1 LLKVLV
7 KEWGKEEGKE
17 EIFKMDIEK
26 LRQGQK
32 AAIISI
38 IISSFLAVIKALVG
52 FFSGAIV
59 LITDALDSATDVF
72 SSLAAFFGLKLS
84 EKKPD
89 EKFNY
94 GYYKAENLASL
105 FISGLIISGA
115 IAFLIKGFNSLFIKP
130 ALVYPLLTFIT
141 VSVSGIIAL
150 FMSRYLRKK
159 GESINSQSLI
169 ANSKDRLKDV
179 FTSAVILATVIL
191 TFYRVPYVQGVI
203 TILISLVILRFGI
216 LTLKDS
222 IMSLMD
228 VSPNPK
234 LEKKVEKII
243 GSVEGIENFSN
254 LKLRKSGPFV
264 FGDVNVTIKKFIDV
278 NRAHNLSDKI
288 EKMIKSRTPEIE
300 SFSIHVEPYKSNKH
314 LIVIP
319 IKEKNALDSEV
330 IGHFGRADY
339 FLFATIENQKLK
351 KFDFVKNQF
360 KKKEVRA
367 GLNAAHFLEKKN
379 VDMLVTDQ
387 IGEIA
392 FHTLRDHFVDIFK
405 VKGKIAEE
413 VIDNFCQNKLERLE
427 KPTKSKD

>member
-1 LLKVLV
+1 
-7 KEWGKEEGKE
+7 
-17 EIFKMDIEK
+17 MNIEK
-26 LRQGQK
+26 LRQGQR
-32 AAIISI
+32 AAIVSVFISLI
-38 IISSFLAVIKALVG
+38 LAIVKAFVG
-52 FFSGAIV
+52 LISGAIV
-59 LITDALDSATDVF
+59 LITDALDSATDTF
-72 SSLAAFFGLKLS
+72 SSLAAFFGLKLA

-89 EKFNY
+89 RRFNY

-115 IAFLIKGFNSLFIKP
+115 IAFFIKGFNSLFIKP

-179 FTSAVILATVIL
+179 FTSAVILVTVIL

-203 TILISLVILRFGI
+203 TMLISLVILRFGI

-243 GSVEGIENFSN
+243 GSVEGIESFSN

-264 FGDVNVTIKKFIDV
+264 FGDVNLTIKKFVDV
-278 NRAHNLSDKI
+278 NRAHELSDKI
-288 EKMIKSRTPEIE
+288 EKNVKEKIPEIE
-300 SFSIHVEPYKSNKH
+300 VFSIHIEPYKSNKH

-319 IKEKNALDSEV
+319 TKDKNGLDSEV
-330 IGHFGRADY
+330 IDHFGRAIY
-339 FLFATIENQKLK
+339 FLFATIENGKLK
-351 KFDFVKNQF
+351 QHKFYKNQF

-367 GLNAAHFLEKKN
+367 GLNAAHYIVNKKA
-379 VDMLVTDQ
+379 DMVVTDQ

-392 FHTLRDHFVDIFK
+392 FHTLRDHYVDIFK

-427 KPTKSKD
+427 KPTRDKD

>member
-1 LLKVLV
+1 
-7 KEWGKEEGKE
+7 
-17 EIFKMDIEK
+17 MNIEK

-59 LITDALDSATDVF
+59 LVTDALDSATDVF

-115 IAFLIKGFNSLFIKP
+115 IAFFIKGFNSLFIKP

-191 TFYRVPYVQGVI
+191 TFYRVPYIQGVI
-203 TILISLVILRFGI
+203 TMLISLVILRFGI

-243 GSVEGIENFSN
+243 GSVEGIESFSN

-264 FGDVNVTIKKFIDV
+264 FGDVDVTIKKFIDV

-300 SFSIHVEPYKSNKH
+300 SFSIHIEPYKSNKH

-319 IKEKNALDSEV
+319 TKEKDALDSEV

-339 FLFATIENQKLK
+339 FLFATIENQKLRK
-351 KFDFVKNQF
+351 YSFVKNQF